1 LEKKLFGMGITNF
14 KSLREIPIENLSVG
28 IGPFWAK
35 ELKKI
40 SYGEDDSLLTRIG
53 EIPKAKSVSR
63 TFTLYKNTKDL
74 NIIKATLRALCE
86 EAAFKTREM
95 KMVGRT
101 VGLEIRGELSDG
113 ARSGDGRHKTVKY
126 FIDKGSDVFE
136 IVWDLFDKMKY
147 QGSARFLGV
156 WMGLLSNKES
166 LTPCLFPE
174 EQRKE
179 KLTLAV
185 DKINKEFGELTLYPA
200 VLLKGEMIKSEVNGF
215 LGDKAYR
222 FAN

>member
-1 LEKKLFGMGITNF
+1 
-14 KSLREIPIENLSVG
+14 IPAENLEIG

-74 NIIKATLRALCE
+74 SLIKATLRNLCE
-86 EAAFKTREM
+86 EAAFKAREM
-95 KMVGRT
+95 KMAGRV
-101 VGLEIRGELSDG
+101 VGLGIRGELNDG
-113 ARSGDGRHKTVKY
+113 LRLGDGRHKTVKY
-126 FIDKGSDVFE
+126 YLDKGSDIFE
-136 IVWDLFDKMKY
+136 IVWELFERMKWP
-147 QGSARFLGV
+147 GSIRFLGV
-156 WMGLLSNKES
+156 WMGLLSAKKN
-166 LTPCLFPE
+166 LTPCFFPE

-179 KLTLAV
+179 RLALAM
-185 DKINKEFGELTLYPA
+185 DKINKEFGELTVYPA
-200 VLLKGEMIKSEVNGF
+200 VLLKGDMIKSEVNGF
-215 LGDKAYR
+215 LGDKAFR